1 MIEAGLLLVSG
12 LGIGFVIGYFVGYTS
27 GFSTGQIDML
37 DDINRQY
44 GDQLDVS
51 LPDQFLRDK

>member
-1 MIEAGLLLVSG
+1 MIGPALLLFG
-12 LGIGFVIGYFVGYTS
+12 AWGIGFVVGYFVGYTS

-37 DDINRQY
+37 DEINRQY